1 MQIVLALRVTVG
13 YSYITPTEGE
23 QKMSQFAKDLVEMM
37 NAWNVIIDAARTQNP
52 SATEEEICQIAHSAM
67 KHSLKIA

>member
-1 MQIVLALRVTVG
+1 MLALRVTTC

-52 SATEEEICQIAHSAM
+52 SATEEEIYQIAHSAM